1 MRVIAGEAKGRR
13 LKAPRGMDTRPTS
26 DKVKEALFS
35 ILAARIE
42 GARLLD
48 LFGGA
53 GGIGIEAL
61 SRGAARVEFVESDR
75 ATADILSENIAACGF
90 RNRAEIHR
98 MDAFRFLKQAQEPYD
113 LIFADPPY
121 HDGRL
126 KKLLPAL
133 GRGDMISPGGLVIVE
148 HFRKIPLP
156 NRIGTLQSVRSYEYG
171 DTVLTLYASDRP
183 ASPA

>member
-1 MRVIAGEAKGRR
+1 
-13 LKAPRGMDTRPTS
+13 MDTRPTS

-90 RNRAEIHR
+90 RDRAEIHHL
-98 MDAFRFLKQAQEPYD
+98 DVFRFLKRAHEPYD
-113 LIFADPPY
+113 LVFADPPY

-148 HFRKIPLP
+148 HFRKTPLP
-156 NRIGTLQSVRSYEYG
+156 DRIGALTSIRTYTYG
-171 DTVLTLYASDRP
+171 DTALTVFGEERA
-183 ASPA
+183 A

>member
-13 LKAPRGMDTRPTS
+13 LKGPRGTDTRPTS

-35 ILAARIE
+35 IVATRID

-48 LFGGA
+48 LFGGT

-61 SRGAARVEFVESDR
+61 SRGAARVDFVESDR
-75 ATADILSENIAACGF
+75 ATADVLSENVAACGF
-90 RNRAEIHR
+90 QNRAEVHR
-98 MDAFRFLKQAQEPYD
+98 MDAFRFLKQTLEPYN
-113 LIFADPPY
+113 LIFVDPPY
-121 HDGRL
+121 RDSRF

-156 NRIGTLQSVRSYEYG
+156 TRIGALQFVRTYRYG
-171 DTVLTLYASDRP
+171 DTLLTVYLREGAP
-183 ASPA
+183 